1 MKKILFIITIFVL
14 SSCNND
20 KSRIGII
27 EDKNLSQTQID
38 SILDEYNFVYADL
51 TFIDSTNQI
60 LLPITTQRNYKR
72 KMYSSNDYGTE
83 DYGTEDYPQY
93 WNILFFNSENDTSN
107 LLTQSKFNISS
118 FDCNIENT
126 GPILKNSIL
135 YRIGDVDYNKDKRIN
150 YDDPLHLF
158 ISKIDGSEL
167 TRLSPINE
175 NLESYRIVPNSDK
188 IIFRTK
194 RDIDSDL
201 DFDNEDELIWYQI
214 NLSEQNSIKEI
225 VSPTERKLIE
235 KLYFKQWLIK
245 N

>member
-1 MKKILFIITIFVL
+1 
-14 SSCNND
+14 
-20 KSRIGII
+20 
-27 EDKNLSQTQID
+27 
-38 SILDEYNFVYADL
+38 
-51 TFIDSTNQI
+51 
-60 LLPITTQRNYKR
+60 
-72 KMYSSNDYGTE
+72 MYSSN

-118 FDCNIENT
+118 FDCNIKNT

-135 YRIGDVDYNKDKRIN
+135 YRIGDLDYNKDKRIN
-150 YDDPLHLF
+150 YDDPIHLF

>member
-20 KSRIGII
+20 KPRIGII

-72 KMYSSNDYGTE
+72 KMYSSN

-150 YDDPLHLF
+150 YNDPLHLF

>member
-1 MKKILFIITIFVL
+1 MKKILFVITIFVL

-20 KSRIGII
+20 KPRIGII

-72 KMYSSNDYGTE
+72 KMYSSN

>member
-20 KSRIGII
+20 KPRIGII

-83 DYGTEDYPQY
+83 DYPQY

-118 FDCNIENT
+118 FDCNIKNT

>member
-20 KSRIGII
+20 KPRIGII

-83 DYGTEDYPQY
+83 DYPQY

-135 YRIGDVDYNKDKRIN
+135 YRIGDLDYNKDKRIN
-150 YDDPLHLF
+150 YDDPIHLF